1 MTAIQKKQ
9 IENFLNGYSSSL
21 KLLRLERYEADFFGG
36 GAFSALVSTPS
47 EAPLAKAKM
56 YEVRHF
62 VLSLG
67 NCDERLLLYYHYLKG
82 ESVAKCA
89 ELLGVS
95 ERTAFRLKNK
105 ALALAFC
112 EASKRGILN

>member
-1 MTAIQKKQ
+1 M
-9 IENFLNGYSSSL
+9 
-21 KLLRLERYEADFFGG
+21 ERYEAEFFGG
-36 GAFSALVSTPS
+36 GAFTAFGSMPS

-67 NCDERLLLYYHYLKG
+67 NCDEKLLLYYHYLKG
-82 ESVAKCA
+82 DSVAKCA

-95 ERTAFRLKNK
+95 ERTAFRLKIK
-105 ALALAFC
+105 ALKLAFH
-112 EASKRGILN
+112 EAQKRGILK